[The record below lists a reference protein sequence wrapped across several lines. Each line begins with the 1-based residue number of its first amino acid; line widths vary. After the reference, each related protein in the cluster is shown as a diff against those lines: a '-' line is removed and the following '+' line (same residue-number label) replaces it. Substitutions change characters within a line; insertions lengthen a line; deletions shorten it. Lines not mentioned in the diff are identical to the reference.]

1 MQIVLACFLAVASAT
16 YGYLGSK
23 YTSGYWNNNW
33 SQGRR
38 MSRSVANNDETGEI
52 SHQVDTDTAELY
64 YSRYGTKQ
72 HNGRWNNNWSQG
84 RRWARSAE
92 KSDISHSDIDAA
104 EQFLG
109 NFNGRWIVISDN
121 GVPLYW

>member
-23 YTSGYWNNNW
+23 YTTGYWNNNW

-38 MSRSVANNDETGEI
+38 MSRSVAVNDETGEI
-52 SHQVDTDTAELY
+52 SHQDDTDAAEQYFL
-64 YSRYGTKQ
+64 R
-72 HNGRWNNNWSQG
+72 NGRKQQTGRLNNNWVQG

-104 EQFLG
+104 EQFMG
-109 NFNGRWIVISDN
+109 YFNGRWIVISDN
-121 GVPLYW
+121 GVPLYL